1 MSYSSRLCR
10 LMCGGA
16 CPTEHDPSNSGLR
29 PVFWG
34 IAPTHFVARR
44 KVRDLPHI
52 RRRSRTHGINPNSF
66 PICTAWVRRRALRL
80 SNRRLEWVLTVFSLT
95 KSFSAISRL
104 LRPLA
109 ISSRISS
116 SRSNAQW
123 RHETEMSDAHARTY
137 RPDRHHARLAVN
149 AANTLVDFLLESY
162 TLRQRKDAKDLA
174 TKVTD
179 HLSV

>member
-16 CPTEHDPSNSGLR
+16 CPTEHDPSHSGLR

-34 IAPTHFVARR
+34 VAPTHFVARR

-66 PICTAWVRRRALRL
+66 PNCTAWVRRRALSL

-116 SRSNAQW
+116 SRRVIPSSQSRLVQSKELRRRDLPN
-123 RHETEMSDAHARTY
+123 D
-137 RPDRHHARLAVN
+137 DRF
-149 AANTLVDFLLESY
+149 LV
-162 TLRQRKDAKDLA
+162 
-174 TKVTD
+174 
-179 HLSV
+179 LS